1 MVNEKESVVIKFA
14 GDSGDGMQL
23 IGNIFSDNSAIF
35 GNDLAT
41 FPDYPAEIRAPR
53 NTVAGVSGFQV
64 HIGKKRIYTFGDF
77 CDILV
82 AMNPASLK
90 ANLKWAKKGATI
102 ILDEDAFTAEACQ
115 KAGYSYNPLNDGT
128 LGAFH
133 VIKAPITS
141 LTRKTLEKFQLAP
154 KVADRSKNMFALGII
169 YYLLNRKLD
178 LTFAYFEKKFGK
190 DSLATETNKIVLE
203 AGYNFAENIE
213 AVESKIHV
221 PPAQLEKGKYRN
233 ITGNIATAWG
243 LLAAAEK
250 AGLQLFLGSYPI
262 TPASDIL
269 IELAKHKSLGVKVF
283 QAEDEIAAITSA
295 LGASFAGALGVT
307 TTSGPGLSLKTEA
320 LGLAVMTELP
330 LVIVDVQRAG
340 PSTGMPTKGEQ
351 SDLYHALFGRTGEAP
366 IPVIAASSPS
376 NCFYYAFNAAKI
388 ALEHMTPVI
397 LLTDG
402 FLGNGSQLFRI
413 PRMADMPAIHPPFA
427 KPGEEYKPYRRNPD
441 TLVRYWAIP
450 GTEGMRH
457 RIGGLEKEDV
467 SGIVTTD
474 PLNHQK
480 MVELRKNKVLKI
492 ADDLP
497 SQTVTGNHQG
507 DLLVVS
513 WGSTE
518 GVIHAAIEELL
529 QEGYP
534 VAHTNFNYLFPLP
547 ANTADIFSHYRKIL
561 VCELNSGQFANYLRM
576 CFPQFTYLQYN
587 KIQGLPFTQVEIK
600 EAILKYL

>member
-1 MVNEKESVVIKFA
+1 MIKEKESVVIKFA

-23 IGNIFSDNSAIF
+23 IGSIFSDNSAVF
-35 GNDLAT
+35 GNDIAT

-53 NTVAGVSGFQV
+53 NTLAGVSGFQV

-82 AMNPASLK
+82 VMNPASLK
-90 ANLKWAKKGATI
+90 ANLKWAKKGSTI
-102 ILDEDAFTAEACQ
+102 ILDEDAFTEESCD
-115 KAGYSYNPLNDGT
+115 KAGYKTNPLNDGT
-128 LGAFH
+128 LEAFN
-133 VIKAPITS
+133 VIRAPITS
-141 LTRKTLEKFQLAP
+141 LTRKTLEKFQLSP

-190 DSLATETNKIVLE
+190 DSLATETNKLVLE

-213 AVESKIHV
+213 ALESKIHV

-243 LLAAAEK
+243 LMAAAEK

-340 PSTGMPTKGEQ
+340 PSTGMPTKAEQ

-376 NCFYYAFNAAKI
+376 NCFYYAYSAAKI
-388 ALEHMTPVI
+388 AVEHMTPVI

-413 PRMADMPAIHPPFA
+413 PRMADMPAITPPYA
-427 KPGEEYKPYRRNPD
+427 PAGEEYKPYRRNPD
-441 TLVRYWAIP
+441 TLVRYWAVP

-467 SGIVTTD
+467 TGVVTTD
-474 PLNHQK
+474 PINHQK
-480 MVELRKNKVLKI
+480 MVELRRNKVIKI
-492 ADDLP
+492 ADSLP
-497 SQTVTGNHQG
+497 SQTVYGNNQG
-507 DLLVVS
+507 KLLVVS

-518 GVIHAAIEELL
+518 GVIHATVEELL
-529 QEGYP
+529 HEGYS
-534 VAHTNFNYLFPLP
+534 VAHAHFHYLFPLP
-547 ANTADIFSHYRKIL
+547 GNTAEIFAQYSKIL

-576 CFPQFTYLQYN
+576 SLPKYNYMQYN
-587 KIQGLPFTQVEIK
+587 KIQGLPFTQNEIRD
-600 EAILKYL
+600 AILNLL

>member
-1 MVNEKESVVIKFA
+1 MIKEKESVVIKFA

-23 IGNIFSDNSAIF
+23 IGSIFSDNSAVF
-35 GNDLAT
+35 GNDIAT

-53 NTVAGVSGFQV
+53 NTLAGVSGFQV

-82 AMNPASLK
+82 VMNPASLK
-90 ANLKWAKKGATI
+90 ANLKWAKKGSTI
-102 ILDEDAFTAEACQ
+102 ILDEDAFTEESCD
-115 KAGYSYNPLNDGT
+115 KAGYKTNPLNDGT
-128 LGAFH
+128 LEAFN
-133 VIKAPITS
+133 VIRAPITS
-141 LTRKTLEKFQLAP
+141 LTRKTLEKFQLSP

-190 DSLATETNKIVLE
+190 DSLATETNKLVLE

-213 AVESKIHV
+213 ALESKIHV

-243 LLAAAEK
+243 LMAAAEK
-250 AGLQLFLGSYPI
+250 ARLQLFLGSYPI

-340 PSTGMPTKGEQ
+340 PSTGMPTKAEQ

-376 NCFYYAFNAAKI
+376 NCFYYAYSAAKI
-388 ALEHMTPVI
+388 AVEHMTPVI

-413 PRMADMPAIHPPFA
+413 PRMADMPAITPPYA
-427 KPGEEYKPYRRNPD
+427 PAGEEYKPYRRNPD
-441 TLVRYWAIP
+441 TLVRYWAVP

-467 SGIVTTD
+467 TGVVTTD
-474 PLNHQK
+474 PINHQK
-480 MVELRKNKVLKI
+480 MVELRRNKVIKI
-492 ADDLP
+492 ADSLP
-497 SQTVTGNHQG
+497 SQTVYGNNQG
-507 DLLVVS
+507 KLLVVG

-518 GVIHAAIEELL
+518 GVIHATVEELL
-529 QEGYP
+529 HEGYS
-534 VAHTNFNYLFPLP
+534 VAHAHFHYLFPLP
-547 ANTADIFSHYRKIL
+547 GNTAEIFAQYNKIL

-576 CFPQFTYLQYN
+576 SLPKYNYMQYN
-587 KIQGLPFTQVEIK
+587 KIQGLPFTQNEIRD
-600 EAILKYL
+600 AILNLL

>member
-1 MVNEKESVVIKFA
+1 MINEKESIVIKFA

-23 IGNIFSDNSAIF
+23 IGSIFSDNSAVF

-41 FPDYPAEIRAPR
+41 FPDYPSEIRAPR
-53 NTVAGVSGFQV
+53 NTLAGVSGFQV
-64 HIGKKRIYTFGDF
+64 HIGKRRIYTYGDF

-82 AMNPASLK
+82 VMNPASLK
-90 ANLKWAKKGATI
+90 SNIKWAKKGATI
-102 ILDEDAFTAEACQ
+102 ILDEDAFNDEACE
-115 KAGYSYNPLNDGT
+115 KAGYTSNPLYDGS
-128 LGAFH
+128 LNVYH

-141 LTRKTLEKFQLAP
+141 LTRKTLEKFQLTP
-154 KVADRSKNMFALGII
+154 KIADRSRNMFALGVI

-178 LTFAYFEKKFGK
+178 LTIAYFEKKFGK
-190 DSLATETNKIVLE
+190 DSVAIETNRLVLE

-213 AVESKIHV
+213 ALDSKIHV
-221 PPAQLEKGKYRN
+221 PPAKLEKGKYRN

-250 AGLQLFLGSYPI
+250 AGLSLFLGSYPI

-269 IELAKHKSLGVKVF
+269 IELSRHKSLGVKVF

-295 LGASFAGALGVT
+295 IGASFAGALGVT
-307 TTSGPGLSLKTEA
+307 STSGPGLSLKTEA

-330 LVIVDVQRAG
+330 LVVVDVQRAG
-340 PSTGMPTKGEQ
+340 PSTGMPTKAEQ

-376 NCFYYAFNAAKI
+376 NCFYYAFEAAKI
-388 ALEHMTPVI
+388 AVEHMTPVI

-413 PRMADMPAIHPPFA
+413 PKMAEMPSIHPPFA
-427 KPGEEYKPYRRNPD
+427 NPGIEYKPYKRDPKNG
-441 TLVRYWAIP
+441 VRYWAIP
-450 GTEGMRH
+450 GMDGMRH

-467 SGIVTTD
+467 TGDVSTD
-474 PLNHQK
+474 PINHQR

-492 ADDLP
+492 AEHLP
-497 SQTVTGNHQG
+497 MQTVVGNEKAE
-507 DLLVVS
+507 LLIVS
-513 WGSTE
+513 WGSTG
-518 GVIHAAIEELL
+518 GVILSTVEELL
-529 QEGYP
+529 QEGYSI
-534 VAHTNFNYLFPLP
+534 AHAHFHYLFPLP
-547 ANTADIFSHYRKIL
+547 SNTAELLGRYKKVL

-576 CFPQFTYLQYN
+576 CFPQYLFNQYN
-587 KIQGLPFTQVEIK
+587 KIQGLPFTQIEIK
-600 EAILKYL
+600 EAILNHL

>member
-1 MVNEKESVVIKFA
+1 MIKEKESVVIKFA

-23 IGNIFSDNSAIF
+23 IGSIFSDNSAVF
-35 GNDLAT
+35 GNDIAT

-53 NTVAGVSGFQV
+53 NTLAGVSGFQV

-82 AMNPASLK
+82 VMNPASLK
-90 ANLKWAKKGATI
+90 ANLKWAKKGSTI
-102 ILDEDAFTAEACQ
+102 ILDEDAFTEESCD
-115 KAGYSYNPLNDGT
+115 KAGYKTNPLNDGT
-128 LGAFH
+128 LEAFN
-133 VIKAPITS
+133 VIRVPITS
-141 LTRKTLEKFQLAP
+141 LTRKTLEKFQLSP

-190 DSLATETNKIVLE
+190 DSLATETNKLVLE

-213 AVESKIHV
+213 ALESKIHV

-243 LLAAAEK
+243 LMAAAEK

-340 PSTGMPTKGEQ
+340 PSTGMPTKAEQ

-376 NCFYYAFNAAKI
+376 NCFYYAYSAAKI
-388 ALEHMTPVI
+388 AVEHMTPVI

-413 PRMADMPAIHPPFA
+413 PRMADMPTITPPYA
-427 KPGEEYKPYRRNPD
+427 PAGEEYKPYRRNPD
-441 TLVRYWAIP
+441 TLVRYWAVP

-467 SGIVTTD
+467 TGVVTTD
-474 PLNHQK
+474 PINHQK
-480 MVELRKNKVLKI
+480 MVELRRNKVIKI
-492 ADDLP
+492 ADSLP
-497 SQTVTGNHQG
+497 SQTVYGNNQG
-507 DLLVVS
+507 KLLVVS

-518 GVIHAAIEELL
+518 GVIHATVEELL
-529 QEGYP
+529 HEGYS
-534 VAHTNFNYLFPLP
+534 VAHAHFHYLFPLP
-547 ANTADIFSHYRKIL
+547 GNTAEIFAQYSKIL

-576 CFPQFTYLQYN
+576 SLPKYNYMQYN
-587 KIQGLPFTQVEIK
+587 KIQGLPFTQNEIRD
-600 EAILKYL
+600 AILNLL